1 MADAEDR
8 TEAPSQ
14 QRLQKARDDGQIVLS
29 REAMSFTVLLGGLL
43 GIFVLLPFLVPNFVH
58 RMKSLMDNA
67 GTLSM
72 VQGGLLSTTQHTITA
87 GLALA
92 LPVAGLIMALTL
104 GVGFLQTG
112 FLIHPGSLLPKMS
125 RVSPMGGLKRILG
138 GGTLPDTCKALVKL
152 LIFVAVLWHLAKGI
166 IPDARS
172 MTGLNASAILTTV
185 IRLGLS
191 GATGM
196 ILAQLVIA
204 GGDIFWMRFRHTAK
218 LKMSREELKEEYR
231 NTEGDPHVKG
241 KLKAMRA
248 KVARQRMMDAVKTAT
263 VIVTNPTHYAV
274 ALVYEKGASSAPK
287 IVAKGVD
294 DVAARIRELA
304 QDHRVPIVANPP
316 LARALYPLP
325 LESEIPAEHFK
336 VVAAVIAYVWKLRR
350 PAGNHSPIR

>member
-1 MADAEDR
+1 
-8 TEAPSQ
+8 
-14 QRLQKARDDGQIVLS
+14 
-29 REAMSFTVLLGGLL
+29 
-43 GIFVLLPFLVPNFVH
+43 
-58 RMKSLMDNA
+58 
-67 GTLSM
+67 
-72 VQGGLLSTTQHTITA
+72 
-87 GLALA
+87 
-92 LPVAGLIMALTL
+92 
-104 GVGFLQTG
+104 
-112 FLIHPGSLLPKMS
+112 
-125 RVSPMGGLKRILG
+125 
-138 GGTLPDTCKALVKL
+138 
-152 LIFVAVLWHLAKGI
+152 
-166 IPDARS
+166 
-172 MTGLNASAILTTV
+172 
-185 IRLGLS
+185 
-191 GATGM
+191 
-196 ILAQLVIA
+196 
-204 GGDIFWMRFRHTAK
+204 
-218 LKMSREELKEEYR
+218 MSREELKEEYR

>member
-1 MADAEDR
+1 
-8 TEAPSQ
+8 
-14 QRLQKARDDGQIVLS
+14 
-29 REAMSFTVLLGGLL
+29 
-43 GIFVLLPFLVPNFVH
+43 
-58 RMKSLMDNA
+58 
-67 GTLSM
+67 
-72 VQGGLLSTTQHTITA
+72 
-87 GLALA
+87 
-92 LPVAGLIMALTL
+92 
-104 GVGFLQTG
+104 
-112 FLIHPGSLLPKMS
+112 
-125 RVSPMGGLKRILG
+125 MGGLKRILG

-152 LIFVAVLWHLAKGI
+152 LIFVTVLWHLAKGI

-196 ILAQLVIA
+196 ILAQLVVA